1 MDCPLKCKR
10 KEDNGEEYFKPV
22 YVGGTPYCQHQIYGR
37 K

>member
-10 KEDNGEEYFKPV
+10 KEENGDEYFKQA
-22 YVGGTPYCQHQIYGR
+22 YMGDTPYCQHHILGR